1 MEEGQMEV
9 SRFTERV
16 KLGHRYG
23 TGISGG
29 AATERIRRIDPPPT
43 HTQAHCIQLRSRVKV
58 VPENPPLFLPTR
70 ICKTLK
76 MLNVEIFT
84 VVFRSNLPYV
94 EPSMYI

>member
-29 AATERIRRIDPPPT
+29 AATERIRRIDPPPPHP
-43 HTQAHCIQLRSRVKV
+43 HTSTLYTTSLQSEGRS
-58 VPENPPLFLPTR
+58 
-70 ICKTLK
+70 
-76 MLNVEIFT
+76 
-84 VVFRSNLPYV
+84 
-94 EPSMYI
+94 